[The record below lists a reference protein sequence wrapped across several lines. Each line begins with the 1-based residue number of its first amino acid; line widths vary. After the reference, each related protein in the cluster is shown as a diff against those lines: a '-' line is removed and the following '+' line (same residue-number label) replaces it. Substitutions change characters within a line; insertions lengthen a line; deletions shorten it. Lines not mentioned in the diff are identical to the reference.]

1 VAAPAYTP
9 PPVTEPPPPAPI
21 EGAQA
26 EATPEPEPVAQ
37 PAVEMPAAVEARV
50 VPRGR
55 STALIAVRQGRE
67 VALVDVAR
75 AVRRASP
82 AIAVAS
88 VAAVAALAFF
98 RRR

>member
-1 VAAPAYTP
+1 VYTQ
-9 PPVTEPPPPAPI
+9 PPVVESPQAPI
-21 EGAQA
+21 EGAHA
-26 EATPEPEPVAQ
+26 EAMPEPEPVPQ
-37 PAVEMPAAVEARV
+37 PAVEAPAAVEARV

-55 STALIAVRQGRE
+55 STALIPVRQGRE